1 MREVMTYKSGKFY
14 FTDVY
19 DQNRIANLLLHAN
32 ILQNTILSLPLLP
45 DWSSQINPEIM
56 YNSIAGTA
64 AIEGNAINEQDVRKI
79 AEGKAPEAQYS
90 QKHQTEIKN
99 LINAYTLIDNIS
111 VAQQPFKLSEEL
123 VCELHRVIT
132 IDIPDENNIPGA
144 YRNGK
149 VYVGDTAHGGIYTP
163 PKILEDI
170 TRLMQEFIE
179 WINCE
184 DITNKP
190 PFIRAT
196 LAHYHFA
203 LIHPFW
209 DGNGRVARL
218 IEALLLQSAGI
229 KYAPK
234 SLSNYYYKHVDDYY
248 IAFSKSI
255 KEKKEITS
263 FLEFTLK
270 GVINILLQMK
280 EVIIFFIKKLALR
293 DYLHVLLNNEK
304 RISKRQH
311 DLISLLLDKSNDTVS
326 LNELSAKRPYS
337 LLYRRVSSQTA
348 RRDLK
353 KLLEIKLLR
362 IDESGRYLINLDA
375 LG

>member
-14 FTDVY
+14 FTYVY
-19 DQNRIANLLLHAN
+19 DQNSIANLLLHAN
-32 ILQNTILSLPLLP
+32 ILQNNILSLPLLP